1 MAITAIF
8 ENSGM
13 TQQQYNQVLRD
24 LEAKGLGAPK
34 GRLHHVAGPIE
45 GGWFVVDVW
54 ESEEALGAFA
64 ETLVPIIAAT
74 GAALSPPRIIPV
86 HNSIKG

>member
-54 ESEEALGAFA
+54 ESEEAL
-64 ETLVPIIAAT
+64 VPIIAAT

-86 HNSIKG
+86 HNIIKG